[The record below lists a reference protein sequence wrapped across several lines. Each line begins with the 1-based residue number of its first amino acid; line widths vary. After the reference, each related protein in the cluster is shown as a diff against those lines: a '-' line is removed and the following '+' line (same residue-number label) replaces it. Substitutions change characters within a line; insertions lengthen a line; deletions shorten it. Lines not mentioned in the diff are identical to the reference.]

1 MFGIAI
7 LPILLLLLWS
17 LDLCLPLLKRM
28 TPQVLFPTIACLILI
43 SKSFTANDFTTALVT
58 HGFVF
63 LFIIAI
69 FLDWFGKS
77 KFILVHHKV
86 YKNGKAVYKI

>member
-43 SKSFTANDFTTALVT
+43 SKSFTANDFTTTMIT
-58 HGFVF
+58 HGFVL

-69 FLDWFGKS
+69 ILDWLGKT
-77 KFILVHHKV
+77 KFIIIQHKSCE
-86 YKNGKAVYKI
+86 NGKVFKR